1 MRYNLAN
8 KTLTGSLPEMPFFR
22 LSLRRAR
29 VVGVVA
35 VAAFG
40 LLPLGVHA
48 WAQEAVST
56 EDGPYVQPPTQEP
69 APVVREPEPQA
80 GQAQNAQRPDAG
92 YQAPGANYDPG
103 LFQRRIPKEQLAFL
117 SQFAGMTSN
126 ELYRDKQ
133 FRKLMHSFVP
143 DCTYHYGSDKSM
155 FDALDE
161 VIQGSSEP
169 VVVRDGRYV
178 MLSGHMGPYL
188 SGKGFLW
195 IDMQEGI
202 GLGAFY
208 FHPTNGEPTPAVNV
222 FSKQVLK
229 EMLLDWSELPP
240 AFAENLVAWEQ
251 ADRVPPL
258 TTRYFITGS
267 NKKILLEHDEDF
279 CMPVS
284 GAGYDDCEQMNADA
298 SDKDM
303 DAAGYLE
310 QTHHVT
316 NATAW
321 MITDA
326 DQVAWIGVRD
336 RTCGGVLDP
345 LGCHIRMTQ
354 ERTRVILH
362 APPRPVAHPIHR

>member
-1 MRYNLAN
+1 
-8 KTLTGSLPEMPFFR
+8 MPV
-22 LSLRRAR
+22 S
-29 VVGVVA
+29 VV
-35 VAAFG
+35 
-40 LLPLGVHA
+40 
-48 WAQEAVST
+48 WTQESMSPG
-56 EDGPYVQPPTQEP
+56 DGPYVQPPVQEP
-69 APVVREPEPQA
+69 APIVREPAEPESGQPA
-80 GQAQNAQRPDAG
+80 GAKGAQGQDAA
-92 YQAPGANYDPG
+92 YQAPGANYDPA
-103 LFQRRIPKEQLAFL
+103 LFQPRIPKDQLAFL
-117 SQFAGMTSN
+117 SQFAGMPSN

-143 DCTYHYGSDKSM
+143 DCTYHYGTDKSM

-161 VIQGSSEP
+161 VIQGSSDP
-169 VVVRDGRYV
+169 VVLRDGRYV

-222 FSKQVLK
+222 FSKQVVK
-229 EMLLDWSELPP
+229 EMLLDWSELPA
-240 AFAENLVAWEQ
+240 AFAEDVAAWDQ
-251 ADRVPPL
+251 VDRVPAL

-267 NKKILLEHDEDF
+267 KRKILLEHDEDY

-298 SDKDM
+298 ADKDM
-303 DAAGYLE
+303 DAAEYLE
-310 QTHHVT
+310 QTHYVT

-321 MITDA
+321 MITDP

-336 RTCGGVLDP
+336 RRCGGVLDP
-345 LGCHIRMTQ
+345 LGCRVVMSR
-354 ERTRVILH
+354 ERTHAILH
-362 APPRPVAHPIHR
+362 APPPRRVPHPIHK